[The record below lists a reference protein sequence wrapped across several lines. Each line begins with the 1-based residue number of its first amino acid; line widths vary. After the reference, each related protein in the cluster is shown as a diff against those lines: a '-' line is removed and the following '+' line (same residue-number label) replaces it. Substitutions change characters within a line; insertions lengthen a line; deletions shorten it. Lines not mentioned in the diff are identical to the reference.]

1 MLSVG
6 QRQLI
11 AFLRAYMSN
20 PKVLILDEATASI
33 DSYSEQLIQKAIK
46 KITKGRTS
54 IVIAHRLATI
64 QKADTI
70 LVMDSGQI
78 VEMGNHRDLLKNPN
92 GHYSRLYQAQFLDSK
107 SSI

>member
-1 MLSVG
+1 MLKKEGVMLSVG

-11 AFLRAYMSN
+11 SFLRAYILN

-33 DSYSEQLIQKAIK
+33 DSNSEKLIQDATK

-64 QKADTI
+64 EK
-70 LVMDSGQI
+70 QI
-78 VEMGNHRDLLKNPN
+78 V
-92 GHYSRLYQAQFLDSK
+92 
-107 SSI
+107 SSL

>member
-1 MLSVG
+1 MT
-6 QRQLI
+6 
-11 AFLRAYMSN
+11 N
-20 PKVLILDEATASI
+20 PRVLILDEATASI
-33 DSYSEQLIQKAIK
+33 DSYSEQLIQDAIK

-78 VEMGNHRDLLKNPN
+78 VEMGNHNDLLKNPN
-92 GHYSRLYQAQFLDSK
+92 GPYSRLYQAQFMDLE